1 MENNHTYFKNTEC
14 PYYPCHKTDC
24 ENFNCLFCFCPLYA
38 LGDKCG
44 GNFIYSKD
52 GTKDCSNCCIPHSE
66 NGYSHIMS
74 MLSEVTKMANGCRID
89 SEHSAAQSEENK

>member
-1 MENNHTYFKNTEC
+1 MMKNNHTYFKNAEC

-44 GNFIYSKD
+44 GNFVYSED
-52 GTKDCSNCCIPHSE
+52 GVKDCSNCCIPHSE
-66 NGYSHIMS
+66 NGYAHIFS
-74 MLSEVTKMANGCRID
+74 RLPKVSEMAHICRD
-89 SEHSAAQSEENK
+89 DLDCESVQNKE